1 MTFYFSLGYCDISQ
15 PWPGAGN
22 VTSDPKFVSATD
34 DFRLQSGSPCMM
46 PAIRLPRG
54 RLLDAE
60 KDTRL

>member
-34 DFRLQSGSPCMM
+34 DFRLQSGSPCIDAGD
-46 PAIRLPRG
+46 PAAARQ
-54 RLLDAE
+54 AA
-60 KDTRL
+60 